1 MVPHNTPRL
10 PDLAAKS
17 LGVHDMYDDS
27 YSAAHNL
34 SHVAAGANWSM
45 PATVHL
51 WRSNASVKVLVGN
64 LESWWWPT
72 VQPSVP
78 VTPGMPRTVRVV
90 LNSAHL
96 GLAMGTA
103 GSCWKL
109 VPLLIHDGAV
119 PAGRAV
125 GIELPPV
132 HAQVQG
138 DGESGGAYSAASAGA
153 GAAVAG
159 AAAMTAGNMLF
170 ELSVSARGMGLWE
183 LQRCS

>member
-1 MVPHNTPRL
+1 MVG
-10 PDLAAKS
+10 K
-17 LGVHDMYDDS
+17 
-27 YSAAHNL
+27 
-34 SHVAAGANWSM
+34 
-45 PATVHL
+45 
-51 WRSNASVKVLVGN
+51 
-64 LESWWWPT
+64 
-72 VQPSVP
+72 
-78 VTPGMPRTVRVV
+78 
-90 LNSAHL
+90 
-96 GLAMGTA
+96 A

-119 PAGRAV
+119 PAGRAMD
-125 GIELPPV
+125 IELPPV